1 MFKRAVIDVEPRPD
15 YTLLITFAKG
25 KKRIFDYK
33 KFLFDEE
40 YASELKNID
49 LFMKAKA
56 DHHTVMWTEELDI
69 SPEYLYE
76 NSVKEKNFA

>member
-1 MFKRAVIDVEPRPD
+1 MFKWAVMDVEPRPD

-25 KKRIFDYK
+25 KKRVFDCK
-33 KFLFDEE
+33 KFLFDDD
-40 YASELKNID
+40 SVSDLKNID

-56 DHHTVMWTEELDI
+56 YHHTVMWSEDLDI

-76 NSVKEKNFA
+76 KSVKVKDFA